1 MIPRFLVWVSG
12 GRSFP
17 ERDNR
22 RRSEFAEKYGEP
34 GLGYTE
40 LEMPR
45 YHKMEPSKGLLYTSK
60 SPGAACT
67 INIKWA
73 FSYLPH
79 LLVNPSLLGD
89 PCHLAMCPSLVSV
102 LY

>member
-12 GRSFP
+12 GRSLT

-22 RRSEFAEKYGEP
+22 RKSRFVEKYGEP

-40 LEMPR
+40 LEIPR
-45 YHKMEPSKGLLYTSK
+45 YHKMEQSTGLLYASK

-73 FSYLPH
+73 SH
-79 LLVNPSLLGD
+79 
-89 PCHLAMCPSLVSV
+89 VSPIF
-102 LY
+102 L